1 MHTLRK
7 LLSKSSKI
15 KRNRRKLLNLQI
27 SCVAWATEVIGGLVG
42 ILMIFLPFQNVFTRG
57 RQIFT
62 DVLYFVILPSIFLT
76 NSDEA
81 KSSILQNKLY
91 LRFTDRF
98 FNQAIN
104 KIVPAH
110 DKDEELDKVKD
121 NCESCGAK
129 LAELDHEQNCTPFK
143 KFPQFDTF
151 F

>member
-1 MHTLRK
+1 
-7 LLSKSSKI
+7 
-15 KRNRRKLLNLQI
+15 
-27 SCVAWATEVIGGLVG
+27 
-42 ILMIFLPFQNVFTRG
+42 MIFLPFQNVFTRG

-110 DKDEELDKVKD
+110 DKDEELEKVND
-121 NCESCGAK
+121 TCESCGVN
-129 LAELDHEQNCTPFK
+129 LAEPDHDKNCTPFK
-143 KFPQFDTF
+143 NFPQFDTF